1 MNTLWPIF
9 EQPISAQAIGLTTIH
24 LYRKCAV
31 GLNDIHEAHPSR
43 QVLLPRANQKH
54 GIRRFK
60 WWHTI
65 WLSAGRLIAPRK
77 RCPSSTKLKSSLP
90 LLWLGPVFTMT
101 LLTVMISPRMIA
113 NLRRLRLWNV
123 PQFFST
129 FDFFSF
135 LSFFP
140 CHPLSPPLFCC
151 WFFLRVL
158 WISNFG
164 LLLSATTSVP
174 VREGNAIP
182 H

>member
-1 MNTLWPIF
+1 
-9 EQPISAQAIGLTTIH
+9 
-24 LYRKCAV
+24 
-31 GLNDIHEAHPSR
+31 
-43 QVLLPRANQKH
+43 
-54 GIRRFK
+54 
-60 WWHTI
+60 
-65 WLSAGRLIAPRK
+65 
-77 RCPSSTKLKSSLP
+77 
-90 LLWLGPVFTMT
+90 MT

-113 NLRRLRLWNV
+113 NLRRLRLLNV

-140 CHPLSPPLFCC
+140 CHPLSPSLFCC

-182 H
+182 HWMN